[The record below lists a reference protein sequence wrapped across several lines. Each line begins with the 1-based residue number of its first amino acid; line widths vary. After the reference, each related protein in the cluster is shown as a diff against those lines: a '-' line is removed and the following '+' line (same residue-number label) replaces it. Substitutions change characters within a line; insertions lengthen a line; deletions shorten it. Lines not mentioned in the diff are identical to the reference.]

1 MPISQDLLEILCC
14 PKTKV
19 PVRMLDADRLA
30 RLNEQITAGAVTY
43 VGGETVDRPIAE
55 ALVTEDSRTVYRID
69 DGIPVMLIDQGIST
83 SQLGS
88 W

>member
-19 PVRMLDADRLA
+19 PVVMLDAERLA
-30 RLNEQITAGAVTY
+30 RLNEHIAAGTVQY
-43 VGGETVDRPIAE
+43 VGGETVDKPLQE
-55 ALVTEDSRTVYRID
+55 ALVTEDFRTVYRID
-69 DGIPVMLIDQGIST
+69 DGIPVMLIDQGIS
-83 SQLGS
+83 SDQLGN

>member
-19 PVRMLDADRLA
+19 PVVMLDADRLA
-30 RLNEQITAGAVTY
+30 RLNEQIAAGTVKY
-43 VGGETVDRPIAE
+43 VGGETVDKPVQE

-69 DGIPVMLIDQGIST
+69 EGIPVMLIDQGIST
-83 SQLGS
+83 DQLGN

>member
-19 PVRMLDADRLA
+19 PVLMLDAERLA
-30 RLNEQITAGAVTY
+30 RLNEQIAAGSVKY
-43 VGGETVDRPIAE
+43 VGGEAADKPLQE

-83 SQLGS
+83 DQLGN